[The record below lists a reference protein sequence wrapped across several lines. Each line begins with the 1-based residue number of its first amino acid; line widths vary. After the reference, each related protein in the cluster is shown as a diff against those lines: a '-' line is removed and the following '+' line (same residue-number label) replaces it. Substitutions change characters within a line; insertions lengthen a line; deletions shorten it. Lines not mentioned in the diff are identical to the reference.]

1 MYDKVLD
8 TFKTVAEEGSFTKAA
23 DKLYITHTAIR
34 KQINQLE
41 GTLRVKLF
49 DRSNQGLKLTN
60 AGQVMYAETLRI
72 IRESEAAL
80 QRVRDAY
87 NATPSTLKIG
97 TSVLYPCHFFMDLWD
112 RIRDNCPEYQLKIIS
127 FDDDKDRLLHI
138 GKEFDFLI
146 GAYNNDFQNQ
156 YQFLQ
161 IGNYRFCLAV
171 PRTNPLSKSKALSF
185 GDLSGQPLMI
195 MEKGVSPIND
205 RIRADVEKNYPEI
218 SIVDIDP
225 SYDVHTFNSC
235 VERGCI
241 LLSLECWDRVH
252 PDIKSIP
259 LKETYTLPFGI
270 VYAKEAGDLMTEF
283 ITAIRLAISGN

>member
-41 GTLRVKLF
+41 GALGVKLF
-49 DRSNQGLKLTN
+49 DRSNQGLLLTN

-72 IRESEAAL
+72 IKESEAAV

-87 NATPSTLKIG
+87 HATPSTLKIG

-112 RIRDNCPEYQLKIIS
+112 RIRDECPEYQLKIVS
-127 FDDDKDRLLHI
+127 FDDDKDRLSHL

-146 GAYNNDFQNQ
+146 GAYNNDFSSQ

-161 IGNYRFCLAV
+161 IGTYRFCLAV
-171 PRTNPLSKSKALSF
+171 PRTNPLSKHKSLSL

-205 RIRADVEKNYPEI
+205 RIRADVERDHPQI

-225 SYDVHTFNSC
+225 SYDVHTFNRC

-270 VYAKEAGDLMTEF
+270 VYAKDTGPLMEKF